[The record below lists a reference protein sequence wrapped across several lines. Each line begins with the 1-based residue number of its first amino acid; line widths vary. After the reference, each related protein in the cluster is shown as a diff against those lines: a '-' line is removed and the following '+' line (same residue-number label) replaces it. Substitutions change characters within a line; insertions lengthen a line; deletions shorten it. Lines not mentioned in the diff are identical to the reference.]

1 MEHADVEHD
10 NAEHDSL
17 LKLDDTWLTEF
28 YKLGT
33 EYNDFDKEIQR
44 SVEVCFIY
52 LDRHSKIFKTLK
64 ESISLNKQ
72 GTLLK
77 DELVSLIRTN
87 ETIANGRKMS
97 LQSIVTYNFI
107 LGPDNILDIFGN
119 KIEPLQYLREINT
132 LQDITFKETCHFFND
147 VNTLYIFYKEQNQ
160 KSKSQNTTKKIFIKK
175 KQTTR
180 RTRYKRT

>member
-1 MEHADVEHD
+1 MEHTDVEHD

-28 YKLGT
+28 YKLES
-33 EYNDFDKEIQR
+33 EYNDFYKEIPR
-44 SVEVCFIY
+44 STEVCFIY